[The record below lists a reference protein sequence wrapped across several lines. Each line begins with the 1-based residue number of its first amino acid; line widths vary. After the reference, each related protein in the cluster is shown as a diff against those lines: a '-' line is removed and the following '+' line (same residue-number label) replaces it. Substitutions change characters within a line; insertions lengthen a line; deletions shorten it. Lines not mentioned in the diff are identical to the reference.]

1 MFLHQDLSVYTNS
14 NFRSYEYLKNI
25 WDLIEYDLIFV
36 LGMINSG
43 NMTIVVD
50 PGICY
55 VTVTSNFINI
65 FEKKY
70 DLNLNHSI
78 SLCDDFSIEIELYIN
93 NGNRKKD
100 NFYIDVEKCS
110 LYFQKNKSN
119 DEGIV
124 EFSATTNLS
133 ICSIQEFKNY
143 LIIRLVKEVQFS
155 INRNIF
161 LLDISNHDSIVAEI
175 DAEFE
180 IVRTY
185 SMLHNKNLKESLKIL
200 ISKGKIYYNNKSF
213 LLEIIDFAKND
224 INV

>member
-25 WDLIEYDLIFV
+25 WNIIENDLIFV
-36 LGMINSG
+36 LGMINTG
-43 NMTIVVD
+43 NMTIIID
-50 PGICY
+50 PGVCY
-55 VTVTSNFINI
+55 ITITSNFINI

-78 SLCDDFSIEIELYIN
+78 SLCDDFSIEIEVYIN
-93 NGNRKKD
+93 SCNLKTD
-100 NFYIDVEKCS
+100 EFYIDVEKCS
-110 LYFQKNKSN
+110 LYFQKDKKN

-124 EFSATTNLS
+124 EFSATANLN
-133 ICSIQEFKNY
+133 IYNMQDFKNH
-143 LIIRLVKEVQFS
+143 LILCLSKEVQFS

-161 LLDISNHDSIVAEI
+161 LLDINNYDSVVAEI

-180 IVRTY
+180 IIRAY
-185 SMLHNKNLKESLKIL
+185 SDLYKKNLKESLNLLVLEK
-200 ISKGKIYYNNKSF
+200 KIYHHNKDF
-213 LLEIIDFAKND
+213 LEKIIDFTKNN

>member
-25 WDLIEYDLIFV
+25 WDEIEHDLIFV
-36 LGMINSG
+36 LGMIKNG
-43 NMTIVVD
+43 NMTVVVD

-55 VTVTSNFINI
+55 VTVTSNFVNI

-70 DLNLNHSI
+70 ELSLNHSI
-78 SLCDDFSIEIELYIN
+78 SLCDDFSIEIELHIN
-93 NGNRKKD
+93 SGNRKKD
-100 NFYIDVEKCS
+100 VFYIDVEKCS

-124 EFSATTNLS
+124 EFSATTNLNLYN
-133 ICSIQEFKNY
+133 IQEFKNY
-143 LIIRLVKEVQFS
+143 VMICLVKEIQFS

-161 LLDISNHDSIVAEI
+161 LLDINNYDSVIAEI

-180 IVRTY
+180 IVRTHSKLY
-185 SMLHNKNLKESLKIL
+185 DKTLKESLNLLIL
-200 ISKGKIYYNNKSF
+200 EKKIYHHNKAF
-213 LLEIIDFAKND
+213 LQEIIDFVKND

>member
-1 MFLHQDLSVYTNS
+1 MFLHQDLSAYTNS

-25 WDLIEYDLIFV
+25 WDLIEHDLVFV
-36 LGMINSG
+36 LGMINNG

-55 VTVTSNFINI
+55 VTVTSNFVNI

-93 NGNRKKD
+93 SGNRKKD
-100 NFYIDVEKCS
+100 IFYIDVEKCC

-124 EFSATTNLS
+124 EFSATTNLN
-133 ICSIQEFKNY
+133 IYNIQDFKNY
-143 LIIRLVKEVQFS
+143 LIIHLVKEIQFS

-161 LLDISNHDSIVAEI
+161 LLDINNHDSIVAEI

-180 IVRTY
+180 TIRAY
-185 SMLHNKNLKESLKIL
+185 SKLYNKTLKESLNLL

-213 LLEIIDFAKND
+213 LMEIIDFVKND